1 MKVNILLSFVSDS
14 SMLNRQSCSI
24 FVDNVTIHQHE
35 EEDLKNIP
43 GEDVDDHDA
52 SVADLQKLSL
62 KLPSARM
69 RCKSPVTVQEWVAAL
84 PDLHE
89 EEEIGLKEDT
99 RGEIGHHLDTLSL
112 GAEGIYCNVPF

>member
-1 MKVNILLSFVSDS
+1 MF
-14 SMLNRQSCSI
+14 NRQSCSI
-24 FVDNVTIHQHE
+24 VVDNDDINQHE
-35 EEDLKNIP
+35 GEYLKNIP
-43 GEDVDDHDA
+43 IEDLDDHDA
-52 SVADLQKLSL
+52 AVADLQKLSL

-99 RGEIGHHLDTLSL
+99 RGEMGHHLDTLSL
-112 GAEGIYCNVPF
+112 GAEGKFQRPF

>member
-1 MKVNILLSFVSDS
+1 
-14 SMLNRQSCSI
+14 MLNRQPCSI
-24 FVDNVTIHQHE
+24 FVDNNNILPQE
-35 EEDLKNIP
+35 EEDLKKIP
-43 GEDVDDHDA
+43 GEDLDDHDA
-52 SVADLQKLSL
+52 AVTDLQKLSL
-62 KLPSARM
+62 KLPPARM

-99 RGEIGHHLDTLSL
+99 RGEMGHHLDTLSL